1 MSESECRASFLLG
14 FAADWAYEWALLR
27 YGGKGG
33 KEETLS
39 RSRSGDV
46 EIHYAKDETGR
57 AFNNGCIYFHN
68 SCQVYQSSV
77 RTLVRTGSLSFVYLR
92 AKNRNH
98 HIRMVT
104 YGSSLLAAFSGV
116 AGRLPRGFLTLP
128 PRFTFQADL
137 SPRHAVT

>member
-1 MSESECRASFLLG
+1 MPRMKRAGHSIMAAFTSIIHAKFIKAQQEHLL
-14 FAADWAYEWALLR
+14 
-27 YGGKGG
+27 
-33 KEETLS
+33 
-39 RSRSGDV
+39 
-46 EIHYAKDETGR
+46 
-57 AFNNGCIYFHN
+57 
-68 SCQVYQSSV
+68 
-77 RTLVRTGSLSFVYLR
+77 RTGSVSFVYLR